1 VLFVF
6 FVVRL
11 DFLIEHGNLG
21 APVRKICASLAN
33 FEQLQC
39 KGRKISDIS
48 NQPIEFF
55 VGAYGIRPST
65 HCHNYTARVE
75 TVKTVES

>member
-1 VLFVF
+1 MSFVL

-33 FEQLQC
+33 FELLQC
-39 KGRKISDIS
+39 KVRKIGMG
-48 NQPIEFF
+48 F
-55 VGAYGIRPST
+55 VAGLKPALLVLR
-65 HCHNYTARVE
+65 C
-75 TVKTVES
+75 VKKVVWQ